1 MDLFEYFLVI
11 PPLPLEVE
19 VEVEVV
25 SLLFDFLGIGNN
37 FFNCD
42 IVICSISSSPPIIV
56 IRVCLSLVLVS
67 LLGRTSLSIY

>member
-37 FFNCD
+37 FS
-42 IVICSISSSPPIIV
+42 IVILSFV
-56 IRVCLSLVLVS
+56 QFHLHLLLSLLEYVYL
-67 LLGRTSLSIY
+67 